1 MERRKSLNVLKGCSS
16 PQIFQPLNA
25 ENTFFSSSFL
35 VYIYNICLLSSL
47 SNSRKQE
54 CECCVMSIDNDQA
67 GRAGRTGTKETEYR
81 VLLINLYPNSIILSS
96 DLLKSNNQQQGR
108 ACSLNQNIF
117 SLITKYPNIFS
128 FICHTK
134 WPKQEMFRNTTFTPP
149 IGKMTTLLKSRHK
162 AGIRKSNFAVC
173 MDLIIKVE
181 FLFLVAKCALLA
193 VTI

>member
-1 MERRKSLNVLKGCSS
+1 MFWKDVLHHRY
-16 PQIFQPLNA
+16 FNLLNA

-134 WPKQEMFRNTTFTPP
+134 CHPTSKTRNVQKHYFYSTNWEND
-149 IGKMTTLLKSRHK
+149 
-162 AGIRKSNFAVC
+162 NFAQVPS
-173 MDLIIKVE
+173 
-181 FLFLVAKCALLA
+181 
-193 VTI
+193 